1 MLTLPLTPRVR
12 VRPACGST
20 LASLAHF
27 VSRRFRA
34 GRGRG
39 TSVLHEFSDSLTG
52 DVLRFGASLCRAF
65 RVTIVACVPYA
76 TLPNKSTQ
84 RMGATVRLL
93 NFRSPR
99 RETVVCG
106 ILCFVTALL
115 SLGIF
120 MLQDGGAF
128 TLREDFDFQQI
139 PFTMALHNQI
149 ARGGLLGWCW
159 NLDLGTSAIQGFS
172 FYELGSPFFW
182 TSMLFPADAFPFVVG
197 WIYILKYVVA
207 GITSRLFI
215 RRFVHSEHVATLGAL
230 LYAFSGFQTANLL
243 FYHFHDV
250 VALFPLLLIGLE
262 RLMEDE
268 RDLIC
273 FVMAVCIN
281 ALVNYFFFVQDVI
294 FLLLYFGIR
303 FAPTLAHKGVATLA
317 RCTLRC
323 LLLGILGSAMA
334 AALLVPSGIYMM
346 GNPRTGSS
354 TLSVEN
360 LLWDPQQALFQL
372 QGILLPADAMFDH
385 NAVIAQQWTST
396 SCWLPLV
403 GPSLCLAYLKGRLGK
418 KDWLARLLIVL
429 LIVCAS
435 PLLSSAFILF
445 TGIYQRW
452 WYLLVLMGALASAQ
466 VLDDPR
472 SFSIR
477 FGALA
482 YAILLLAFVGIV
494 LACANLADPAYLL
507 HADRFALYVGIALA
521 GCAATYLLTN
531 NSQRKQDG
539 ALTQLPSQRKKALLA
554 VVAVACAT
562 TTALTTFY
570 YRQNPYTGEML
581 EHIEPNQ
588 WRDTLTQIR
597 LGTQLRTQDPQYRYA
612 TCDNRLTLTGNAI
625 GTSSFNSTISNAVGR
640 FEEFFGWGA
649 WNVWNLNKES
659 IPGLSELLG
668 GRYVI
673 THDPGSDPAAAQYAV
688 DGSTVYVIEKGAC
701 PIGFM
706 CDRYAITDKVYEL
719 PVEQRALAL
728 LQAPVVSPA
737 SESQVSAFAQK
748 IDPSDIDGS
757 ADVSQ
762 LTAQARSRTVRDFWR
777 DDHGFGFS
785 ASTPSPALVYL
796 AVPHDDGWT
805 AIVDGAEVAT
815 VDSAGMTLL
824 PIEAG
829 DHEVRFS
836 YETPGAKLGLV
847 VSAVAW
853 ATFALVC
860 WLTRRRSR

>member
-1 MLTLPLTPRVR
+1 
-12 VRPACGST
+12 
-20 LASLAHF
+20 
-27 VSRRFRA
+27 
-34 GRGRG
+34 
-39 TSVLHEFSDSLTG
+39 
-52 DVLRFGASLCRAF
+52 
-65 RVTIVACVPYA
+65 
-76 TLPNKSTQ
+76 
-84 RMGATVRLL
+84 MGISVRLL
-93 NFRSPR
+93 NIRSPR
-99 RETVVCG
+99 RETVVCAA
-106 ILCFVTALL
+106 LCFVTALL

-120 MLQDGGAF
+120 MVQDGGAF

-215 RRFVHSEHVATLGAL
+215 RRFVHSEHVATVGAL
-230 LYAFSGFQTANLL
+230 LYAFSGFQTANIL

-262 RLMEDE
+262 RLMENKHD
-268 RDLIC
+268 IAC
-273 FVMAVCIN
+273 FVVAVCIN

-303 FAPTLAHKGVATLA
+303 FAPGLARKGAAELV

-323 LLLGILGSAMA
+323 LVLGILGTAMA
-334 AALLVPSGIYMM
+334 AVLLVPSAIYMM

-354 TLSVEN
+354 TLSIEN
-360 LLWDPQQALFQL
+360 LLWSPQQALFQL

-385 NAVIAQQWTST
+385 NAIIAQQWTST
-396 SCWLPLV
+396 CCWLPLL

-418 KDWLARLLIVL
+418 GDWLVRLLIVL
-429 LIVCAS
+429 LIVCVS

-466 VLDDPR
+466 VLDNPR
-472 SFSIR
+472 DFSIR

-482 YAILLLAFVGIV
+482 YAILLLAFAGIV
-494 LACANLADPAYLL
+494 LACANLVDPAYLL
-507 HADRFALYVGIALA
+507 HANRFALYVGIALA
-521 GCAATYLLTN
+521 GCAATYLLAN
-531 NSQRKQDG
+531 GSQKDQDD
-539 ALTQLPSQRKKALLA
+539 AQAQLPPKRTFALLA
-554 VVAVACAT
+554 TVALTCAT

-570 YRQNPYTGEML
+570 YRQNTYTGEML

-588 WRDTLTQIR
+588 WRDALAQIS

-612 TCDNRLTLTGNAI
+612 TCDNRLTLTGDAI
-625 GTSSFNSTISNAVGR
+625 GTSSFNSTISNAIGR

-673 THDPGSDPAAAQYAV
+673 TNNPEGSPVVAQYAV
-688 DGSTVYVIEKGAC
+688 DGSTVYVTEKNAC
-701 PIGFM
+701 PIGFL
-706 CDRYAITDKVYEL
+706 CDRYAITDKIYEL
-719 PVEQRALAL
+719 PVEQRAVAL

-737 SESQVSAFAQK
+737 SEDQVSSFAQK
-748 IDPSDIDGS
+748 IDASDIDGS
-757 ADVSQ
+757 ANVSQ
-762 LTAQARSRTVRDFWR
+762 LTAQAQSRAVRNFWR
-777 DDHGFGFS
+777 GDHGFGFTT
-785 ASTPSPALVYL
+785 STPSPALVYL

-805 AIVDGAEVAT
+805 AIVDGVEATT

-836 YETPGAKLGLV
+836 YETPGAKLGLA

-853 ATFALVC
+853 AVFALVY